1 MVDWAKV
8 QLRWMDTE
16 IRKEAASSLATQQR
30 RTTVVF
36 QDRPV
41 RYKANVFVIPK
52 EWDFYGLNSQLQY
65 VKGAQNTAW
74 CRMVKLLKAIEIH
87 GIFNK
92 TTLNSIIQDFVQG
105 KLFPKDTSNFPK
117 SLADFGQGKLWLHS
131 FHEGISQ
138 GIDFMKHRLRST
150 LDKNP
155 VGF

>member
-65 VKGAQNTAW
+65 VKGAQNTA
-74 CRMVKLLKAIEIH
+74 
-87 GIFNK
+87 
-92 TTLNSIIQDFVQG
+92 
-105 KLFPKDTSNFPK
+105 
-117 SLADFGQGKLWLHS
+117 
-131 FHEGISQ
+131 
-138 GIDFMKHRLRST
+138 
-150 LDKNP
+150 
-155 VGF
+155 